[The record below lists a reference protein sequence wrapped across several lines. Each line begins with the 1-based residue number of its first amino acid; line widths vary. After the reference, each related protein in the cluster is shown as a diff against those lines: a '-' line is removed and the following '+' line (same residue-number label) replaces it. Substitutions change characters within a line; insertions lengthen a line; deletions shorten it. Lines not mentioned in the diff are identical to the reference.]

1 MNLSTWPQQYL
12 EEAIDDEIA
21 LANAMHG
28 MKVSRPSFIT
38 TITELTAARPSR
50 TFFTGQNHPRTSGAQ
65 RLDQWRRDWRA
76 AGPLIGQLG
85 LVVYAD
91 DEDQL
96 VSVGPGGRR
105 RNVTEAYADHPS
117 KDEAV
122 VAAIVRAAIQVL
134 NEARNSA

>member
-21 LANAMHG
+21 LADAMHG
-28 MKVSRPSFIT
+28 MKVPRPSFIT
-38 TITELTAARPSR
+38 TITELSATRPSR

-91 DEDQL
+91 DEERL

-134 NEARNSA
+134 NEARNSV